1 MGTTTFEAPGPGTWE
16 LDAAH
21 YPASVSRIARD
32 IMESAVH
39 VGLGEGFDLLGAP
52 LSTMDVAFVNGR
64 MYRRLVPLIG
74 GARSGTPPN
83 FVLWLATRLHP
94 AFRKRARTAERS
106 LRERV
111 WLEELHRWE
120 TEWKPTLIADN
131 LRLGA
136 IDESSLADDQLA
148 DHVEALV
155 RHLGSSTTLHFRLHT
170 SDLGPIGVML
180 VRAREWGL
188 DDAALMGVLAG
199 ASPSTSAPAVQ
210 LSALRAE
217 LAAAGVDLAGDPP
230 TSVDEIRR
238 ASPEASRLLDEY
250 LDMYG
255 SRLTTG
261 YDISDLTLAE
271 LPDVIVASVRDAR
284 NDGSVGVDSAAEG
297 RGAAAFDDIRAT
309 LPAEHVEEF
318 DTVVGDARLLY
329 GLRDENGPLTYQ
341 WPAGLVRR
349 AVREAAR
356 RLTARRAIER
366 EDHVFDLSGDEI
378 AALLRGGAGPTR
390 DAIAARFAERH
401 AWGALQPPAFLG
413 DPPSDPPID
422 VLPGAMATM
431 MRVTLA
437 VTGLLE
443 AVEHEDRL
451 SGTGIGSEQY
461 SGTARVVVDA
471 DDAFEHVEPGDVIVA
486 RLTVPTFNSVL
497 AIAGAVVT
505 ENGGLLCHTAVIA
518 RELGIPAVVGVAD
531 ALVAIPDGST
541 VTVDPVGGTVTVLRS

>member
-1 MGTTTFEAPGPGTWE
+1 MGTTTFAAPGPGTWE

-21 YPASVSRIARD
+21 FPASVSRIVRD
-32 IMESAVH
+32 LMETAVH
-39 VGLGEGFDLLGAP
+39 VGLGEGFGLLGAP
-52 LSTMDVAFVNGR
+52 LSTMDVVFVNGR

-74 GARSGTPPN
+74 GDRSGTPPTA
-83 FVLWLATRLHP
+83 VLWLATRLHP
-94 AFRKRARTAERS
+94 TFRKRARTADRS
-106 LRERV
+106 LRDRV
-111 WLEELHRWE
+111 WLAELGRWE
-120 TEWKPTLIADN
+120 NEWKPTLVAEN

-136 IDESSLADDQLA
+136 IDESSLDDDALA
-148 DHVEALV
+148 AHLETLVAHLEA
-155 RHLGSSTTLHFRLHT
+155 STALHFRLHT

-210 LSALRAE
+210 LGAIRAE
-217 LAAAGVDLAGDPP
+217 LAAAGVDLVANPP
-230 TSVDEIRR
+230 ASLDEIRT
-238 ASPEASRLLDEY
+238 ASPAASLLLDQY
-250 LDMYG
+250 LDLYG

-261 YDISDLTLAE
+261 YDVSDLTLAE
-271 LPDVIVASVRDAR
+271 LPDVIVASVRDGR
-284 NDGSVGVDSAAEG
+284 SDGSAGVDAAAES
-297 RGAAAFDDIRAT
+297 RGAAAFDEIRSN
-309 LPAEHVEEF
+309 LSPELVEEF

-349 AVREAAR
+349 AILDAAR
-356 RLTARRAIER
+356 RLTSRRALDR
-366 EDHVFDLSGDEI
+366 DDHVFDLSAAEI
-378 AALLRGGAGPTR
+378 AGLLRGDTR
-390 DAIAARFAERH
+390 PSATEVAARCTERH
-401 AWGALQPPAFLG
+401 AWAALQPPPFLG

-422 VLPGAMATM
+422 VLPAAMGTM

-451 SGTGIGSEQY
+451 SGTGIGTTVY

-471 DDAFEHVEPGDVIVA
+471 DDALEHVEPGDVIVA

-505 ENGGLLCHTAVIA
+505 EHGGLLCHTAVIA

-531 ALVAIPDGST
+531 ALVSIPDGAT
-541 VTVDPVGGTVTVLRS
+541 VTVDPVEGTVSIVRS

>member
-1 MGTTTFEAPGPGTWE
+1 VGTTTFAAPGPGTWE

-21 YPASVSRIARD
+21 FPATVSRIARD
-32 IMESAVH
+32 VMETAVH
-39 VGLGEGFDLLGAP
+39 VGLGEGFSLLGAP

-74 GARSGTPPN
+74 GDRSGTPPN
-83 FVLWLATRLHP
+83 AVLWLATRLHP
-94 AFRKRARTAERS
+94 TFRKRARTADRS
-106 LRERV
+106 LRDRV
-111 WLEELHRWE
+111 WLAELRRWE
-120 TEWKPTLIADN
+120 DEWKPALITEN

-136 IDESSLADDQLA
+136 IDETSLDDDALA
-148 DHVEALV
+148 AHLEALV
-155 RHLGSSTTLHFRLHT
+155 THLETSTALHFRLHT

-199 ASPSTSAPAVQ
+199 ASPSTSAPAV
-210 LSALRAE
+210 LLGALRAE
-217 LAAAGVDLAGDPP
+217 LAAAGVDLVARPP
-230 TSVDEIRR
+230 TSLDEIRAAGPA
-238 ASPEASRLLDEY
+238 ASLLLDQY
-250 LDMYG
+250 LALYG

-271 LPDVIVASVRDAR
+271 LPEVIITSVRDGR
-284 NDGSVGVDSAAEG
+284 SDGSVGVDAAAAS
-297 RGAAAFDDIRAT
+297 RGAAAFDEIRSN
-309 LPAEHVEEF
+309 LPSGLVDEF

-349 AVREAAR
+349 TVLETAR
-356 RLTARRAIER
+356 RLSSVRAIDR
-366 EDHVFDLSGDEI
+366 EDHVFDLS
-378 AALLRGGAGPTR
+378 AAELAGLLRGDRRPAATEV
-390 DAIAARFAERH
+390 AARCRERH
-401 AWGALQPPAFLG
+401 AWLALQPPPFLG

-422 VLPGAMATM
+422 VLPAAMGTM

-443 AVEHEDRL
+443 AVDHEDRL
-451 SGTGIGSEQY
+451 SGTGIGAATY
-461 SGTARVVVDA
+461 TGTARVVLDA
-471 DDAFEHVEPGDVIVA
+471 DDALEHVEPGDVIVA

-497 AIAGAVVT
+497 SIAGAVVT
-505 ENGGLLCHTAVIA
+505 EQGGLLCHTAVIA

-531 ALVAIPDGST
+531 ALVAIPDGAT
-541 VTVDPVGGTVTVLRS
+541 VTVDPVGGTVSIARS